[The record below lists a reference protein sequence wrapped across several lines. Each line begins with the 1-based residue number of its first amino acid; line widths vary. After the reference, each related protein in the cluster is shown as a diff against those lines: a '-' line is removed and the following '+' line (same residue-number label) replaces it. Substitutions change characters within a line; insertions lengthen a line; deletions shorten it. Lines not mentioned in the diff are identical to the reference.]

1 MSPVLIPADSAG
13 LSGIT
18 LATRAP
24 YALSKP
30 RLDAKSSVTVWILT
44 PNHPLIVLPW
54 SFNCPTIF
62 SAKKTFF
69 VPSKL
74 VRDELANSSKNQQN
88 YIQEVGQTLNLKYRL
103 FKRYVGFLFS
113 VGYS

>member
-1 MSPVLIPADSAG
+1 MVRKPKVFVSNLEDFLESWEEKL
-13 LSGIT
+13 LSN
-18 LATRAP
+18 L
-24 YALSKP
+24 K
-30 RLDAKSSVTVWILT
+30 DAET
-44 PNHPLIVLPW
+44 
-54 SFNCPTIF
+54 PTIF